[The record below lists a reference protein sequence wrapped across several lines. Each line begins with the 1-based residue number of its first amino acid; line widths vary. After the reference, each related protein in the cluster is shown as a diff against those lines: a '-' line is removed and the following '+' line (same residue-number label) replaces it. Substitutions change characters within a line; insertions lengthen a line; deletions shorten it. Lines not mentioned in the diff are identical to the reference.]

1 MTCSCVKYQMGVT
14 AENVAKRYAISR
26 TRQDE
31 FAVASQRTAEEVPRR
46 VTRRFER
53 ELSAPL
59 ALADGLRLGFGDPGH
74 GLQGGHREVDL

>member
-1 MTCSCVKYQMGVT
+1 MASSCVKYEMGVI
-14 AENVAKRYAISR
+14 AETVTKRYVISR

-31 FAVASQRTAEEVPRR
+31 FAGASQRTAEEVPLR

-59 ALADGLRLGFGDPGH
+59 ALADRLRLGFGYPGH
-74 GLQGGHREVDL
+74 GL